1 MLALLL
7 GAAPGITS
15 PEVSGAVLF
24 TDSEAARSAGGD
36 RAGVRVPGRAILL
49 RQHHRGHRRLFRR
62 IVLSAPETGDE
73 EVDTNKDGLE
83 VRYGSCQQTSR
94 HARVTSLFPKSG
106 HSSAHLSM
114 SALCHKWTF
123 AKQRQG
129 ATLWCAGLRR

>member
-36 RAGVRVPGRAILL
+36 RAGVRVPSRAILL
-49 RQHHRGHRRLFRR
+49 RQHHRGGTADHRRLFRR

-73 EVDTNKDGLE
+73 EVDTNKAGLE

-94 HARVTSLFPKSG
+94 HARVTSVVPQKRTFV
-106 HSSAHLSM
+106 SAFEHV
-114 SALCHKWTF
+114 CF
-123 AKQRQG
+123 VP
-129 ATLWCAGLRR
+129 